1 MKYEMTHPCDQCPFL
16 KSKAKFYGR
25 RRLMEFADQDFPC
38 HKTAKCVNEDSDEGG
53 EFVAKEDS
61 QHCAGVLIYCEKRN
75 RPNQMMRI
83 AERLGMYDRTKL
95 KMDAPVI

>member
-16 KSKAKFYGR
+16 KSKAKSYGR
-25 RRLMEFADQDFPC
+25 RRLMEFASQAFPC
-38 HKTAKCVNEDSDEGG
+38 HKTAECIEDDEGSS

-75 RPNQMMRI
+75 QPNQMMRI